1 MGQNNVVNE
10 WVQHVFLFGQTL
22 ARSQWC
28 FVWVFL
34 LCRVVFQIG
43 SLSSL
48 CTPSCQPLIRR
59 RSAALFCSSLCP
71 SRWLC
76 PSKAIVLLYSV
87 SQCSV
92 SSFSLARFRC
102 SKGLLLESERSWLLP
117 ISLRQGKCECVCV
130 FCSPSL
136 FTHSLQ
142 KSMLM
147 FCYFLASFWITDAIL
162 SHSVV
167 NVCVCTWMCNV
178 GSSH

>member
-10 WVQHVFLFGQTL
+10 CVHHGYLFGQTL

-76 PSKAIVLLYSV
+76 PSVAIVLLYSV
-87 SQCSV
+87 FQCPV
-92 SSFSLARFRC
+92 SSLSLARFRC

-136 FTHSLQ
+136 FIHSLQ
-142 KSMLM
+142 RK
-147 FCYFLASFWITDAIL
+147 Y
-162 SHSVV
+162 V
-167 NVCVCTWMCNV
+167 NVLLFSGKFLNNWWYFVTLSVCLHV
-178 GSSH
+178 DV